1 MSDLNDGPAAP
12 MIVDDTT
19 IGQARVGQG
28 AGGKRVNLVK
38 LAEAQKHLLW
48 CVLARIGVEFG
59 GFAVIQAFPPP
70 YGLILYGVVA
80 LALLVVTIVFIVRMA
95 TAYGTNT
102 VLAVLG
108 GIAIVVPCA
117 GLLLLLFLNQRVTA
131 TLQRAGA
138 KVGLM
143 GVSAAE
149 MTKLRKGFCWGC
161 GYELRGLARPVCPEC
176 GAVITQAM

>member
-1 MSDLNDGPAAP
+1 MSDQTDRPAAP
-12 MIVDDTT
+12 PIVDDAT
-19 IGQARVGQG
+19 IGQARLGHG

-48 CVLARIGVEFG
+48 CVLGRIGMEIG
-59 GFAVIQAFPPP
+59 GFAIMPAFPPP
-70 YGLILYGVVA
+70 YGIIVYGAASLV
-80 LALLVVTIVFIVRMA
+80 LLVVTVVLIVRMA
-95 TAYGTNT
+95 KAYGTST

-117 GLLLLLFLNQRVTA
+117 GLLLLLFLNQRVTG

-143 GVSAAE
+143 GVNAAE
-149 MTKLRKGFCWGC
+149 MTKLRNGYCWGC
-161 GYELRGLARPVCPEC
+161 GYELRGLAKPICPEC
-176 GAVITQAM
+176 GAAIVSRA